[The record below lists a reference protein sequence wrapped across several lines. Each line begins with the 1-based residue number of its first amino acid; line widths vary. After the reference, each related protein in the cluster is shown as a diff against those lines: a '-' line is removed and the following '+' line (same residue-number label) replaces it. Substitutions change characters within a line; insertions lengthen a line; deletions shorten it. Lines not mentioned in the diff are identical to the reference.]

1 MKDIKFKIFASAL
14 ASVLLVGCNDW
25 IPNRWVLLLQAT
37 RKKKLL
43 KTTQKWYR
51 QV

>member
-14 ASVLLVGCNDW
+14 ASVLLVGCNDLDTE
-25 IPNRWVLLLQAT
+25 PLGAVVT

>member
-1 MKDIKFKIFASAL
+1 MKDIKFKIFASAH
-14 ASVLLVGCNDW
+14 ASVLLVGCNDLDTE
-25 IPNRWVLLLQAT
+25 PLGAVVTT

>member
-14 ASVLLVGCNDW
+14 ASVLLVGCND
-25 IPNRWVLLLQAT
+25 LLLQAT

>member
-14 ASVLLVGCNDW
+14 ASVLLVGCNDLDTE
-25 IPNRWVLLLQAT
+25 PLGAVVT
-37 RKKKLL
+37 SDRKKKLL